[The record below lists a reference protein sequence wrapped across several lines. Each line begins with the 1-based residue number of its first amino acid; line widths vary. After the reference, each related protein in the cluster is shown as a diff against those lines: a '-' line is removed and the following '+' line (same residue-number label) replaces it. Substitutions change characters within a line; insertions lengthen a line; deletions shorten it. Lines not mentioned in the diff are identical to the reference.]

1 MRMMFVTSTLMP
13 GGAERHAITLMNRLA
28 ERGHEVHAVY
38 VKDRQPSQV
47 DRLRLDPGGSARCL
61 KASRYFDL
69 RALADFARHVVRVR
83 PAVIVAANPYALMYA
98 WIARFLARSGA
109 RLIVTWHSTRLLG
122 PKEFAQMLVYRL
134 FFWSA
139 DHLVF
144 VCERQRSH
152 WLRRGVFARH
162 NDVIYN
168 GVDTDAWR
176 AEPCAALRSQVRRA
190 IGFADDDYVIGLS
203 ALLRPEK
210 NHVQLVDAV
219 ALLRR
224 QGIPARALMIGEGET
239 RAAVEERAR
248 QRGVTGHI
256 VITGFQRDV
265 RPFIAA
271 CDAMVLCSFTEA
283 FSLAAVEAMALG
295 KPVVHADVGGAAEMI
310 DSGRDGF
317 LFPVRD
323 TAALATRLMQ
333 LADPQTCRRMG
344 ERARAAVE
352 ARFSERLMVDRY
364 EKLIRDVAAGG
375 GGAVA

>member
-1 MRMMFVTSTLMP
+1 
-13 GGAERHAITLMNRLA
+13 
-28 ERGHEVHAVY
+28 
-38 VKDRQPSQV
+38 
-47 DRLRLDPGGSARCL
+47 
-61 KASRYFDL
+61 
-69 RALADFARHVVRVR
+69 
-83 PAVIVAANPYALMYA
+83 MYA
-98 WIARFLARSGA
+98 WIARFFACSGT

-122 PKEFAQMLVYRL
+122 TKEFAQMLVYRL

-144 VCERQRSH
+144 VCERQRAH

-168 GVDTDAWR
+168 GVDTELYR
-176 AEPCAALRSQVRRA
+176 ADPSPGLRAGVRRA
-190 IGFADDDYVIGLS
+190 IGFADGDYVIGLS

-248 QRGVTGHI
+248 QRGVSGHV

-271 CDAMVLCSFTEA
+271 CDVMVLCSFTEA

-323 TAALATRLMQ
+323 TAALATRLLQ
-333 LADPQTCRRMG
+333 LADPQTCARMG

-364 EKLIRDVAAGG
+364 EKLLHEVADGRR
-375 GGAVA
+375 GAVA